1 MAEAT
6 NRSEADVAAK
16 LLSDVM
22 VPAEEAHAL
31 PFAAYRDDD
40 FFALEM
46 EHIFRSDWVAVCAEA
61 ALAES
66 GACLATNIGG
76 EPIALI
82 RGKDGTLRALSN
94 ACRHQGAPLLIPG
107 ANRLPGDRIVCP
119 YHAWTYDD
127 TGTLLGATFARA
139 DTIGPGTHSLPS
151 FSVDVW
157 MGVVFVC
164 LAQNPQPLGER
175 LAGIAPRLAEFD
187 MQAFTVPAPLTDPE
201 VWSANWKL
209 VVENGM
215 ERSHL
220 FQVHA
225 NTLEKITPTRSA
237 NYIDGSAAWTLAGGG
252 IVQYGGYGFRGGLP
266 SRLFESAKEHADH
279 YVLVSIPPSFVGVA
293 TNESWDW
300 LAVHPLSPVSTC
312 VFTGTLTKAKP
323 GINTKSASCDY
334 VNASLDGD
342 RAICERIQSEM
353 PARASSGGR
362 LASVERI
369 VADFHHYLG
378 WRMLGEEP
386 PPRHLA
392 HEP

>member
-6 NRSEADVAAK
+6 SRGEADAAAR

-22 VPAEEAHAL
+22 APAEEAHAL

-61 ALAES
+61 TLAES
-66 GACLATNIGG
+66 GACLATNIGC

-94 ACRHQGAPLLIPG
+94 TCRHQGAPLLIPG
-107 ANRLPGDRIVCP
+107 VYRLPGDRIVCP

-139 DTIGPGTHSLPS
+139 DAIGPGTHSLPS

-164 LAQNPQPLGER
+164 LAENPQPLGER
-175 LAGIAPRLAEFD
+175 LAGIAPRLADFD
-187 MQAFTVPAPLTDPE
+187 MQAFAVPAPLTDPE

-215 ERSHL
+215 ESSRL
-220 FQVHA
+220 FQMPA
-225 NTLEKITPTRSA
+225 STLEQVTPTRGA
-237 NYIDGSAAWTLAGGG
+237 NYIDGSAAWTLTGGE
-252 IVQYGGYGFRGGLP
+252 ICQYGGYGFLGRQL
-266 SRLFESAKEHADH
+266 SRLFESAKAHTDH

-300 LAVHPLSPVSTC
+300 LAVHPLSPGSTS
-312 VFTGTLTKAKP
+312 VFTGSLTKATP
-323 GINTKSASCDY
+323 DITTKWVPSGY
-334 VNASLDGD
+334 VTASLDED
-342 RAICERIQSEM
+342 RAICERVQSGM
-353 PARASSGGR
+353 AARASHGGR
-362 LASVERI
+362 LLPLERAVI
-369 VADFHHYLG
+369 DFHHYLG
-378 WRMLGEEP
+378 WRLLGEEP

-392 HEP
+392 PGP